1 MNADDAIVAL
11 VVTLDGLAIPYM
23 ISGSLA
29 TNVYGVPRATD
40 DGDFVVEFPPGCRIE
55 HLARAL
61 PATLRLD
68 PQSRFEAVTGSR
80 MHACTVRDSA
90 FRIELFLVTD
100 DPHDR
105 ERFARRYRLATP
117 FGAVWMPTVED
128 VIVTKLLWSAR
139 AGRAKDRDDC
149 RNVIALQHAVV
160 DWPYVQRW
168 CERHGTRA
176 LLDEIRGSIT
186 TDLDDLD
193 S

>member
-1 MNADDAIVAL
+1 MNADEAVIAL
-11 VVTLDGLAIPYM
+11 VAALDALAIPYM

-29 TNVYGVPRATD
+29 TNVYGVPWATD

-55 HLARAL
+55 DLARAL
-61 PATLRLD
+61 PATICLD
-68 PQSRFEAVTGSR
+68 PQSRCETVTGSR

-128 VIVTKLLWSAR
+128 VIVTKLLWAAR
-139 AGRAKDRDDC
+139 AGRPKDRDDC
-149 RNVIALQHAVV
+149 RNVIALQEAVV

-168 CERHGTRA
+168 CDHHGTRT
-176 LLDEIRGSIT
+176 LLDEVRGSIPPG
-186 TDLDDLD
+186 LLAGEP
-193 S
+193 

>member
-1 MNADDAIVAL
+1 MNADEAVISLVAAL
-11 VVTLDGLAIPYM
+11 EALAIPYM

-55 HLARAL
+55 DLARVL
-61 PATLRLD
+61 PATIRVD
-68 PQSRFEAVTGSR
+68 PQSRFETVTGSR

-90 FRIELFLVTD
+90 FRIELFLVTN

-105 ERFARRYRLATP
+105 ERFARRYRLATA

-128 VIVTKLLWSAR
+128 VIITKLLWASR
-139 AGRAKDRDDC
+139 AERPKDRDDC
-149 RNVIALQHAVV
+149 RNVIALQEAVV

-168 CERHGTRA
+168 CDRHGTRL
-176 LLDEIRGSIT
+176 LLDEIRRSVA
-186 TDLDDLD
+186 DDLNGLD
-193 S
+193 T